1 MKLQKSIIETEEKIS
16 PQQKKFQRLSQ
27 KIVQQKAH
35 LAEWLL
41 AQKTI
46 QARAQAELLPAYQQ
60 LRQIIFQ
67 QIEQLLKQKKQKM
80 TKAQL
85 AKLDAKI
92 EQLALPLWQ
101 SQQMSEQQNNFL
113 SALLKAY
120 GHDVEMYQEKT
131 DAEQGFEHDAE
142 YSFEQ
147 DVEQDI
153 ENLSDAEFF
162 QLEIAE
168 LKISLCA
175 EYDLEIDFFDFD
187 ADDLDD
193 FMQKFL
199 DKLQQQ
205 EQLEFLK
212 HFDAQERQQLERE
225 MQREKAKAEKI
236 VQQRAQAKKNAVQSM
251 KGIYL
256 KIVALIH
263 PDREQ
268 DQHKKQEK
276 TSLLQQVNQA
286 YEGRDLL
293 ALLAFQV
300 ELGQQQNQLL
310 ANQQLKAYNLVLEE
324 QLEKLSIDIE
334 DVIDSFNWSNHRSM
348 RSNRKPKVNDLYENY
363 EQNWLTIR
371 EEIKRTEHVLA
382 AYKDINILKELMRS
396 RDLWE
401 MH

>member
-60 LRQIIFQ
+60 LRQIIFE

-80 TKAQL
+80 TKTQL

-92 EQLALPLWQ
+92 EQLALQLLH
-101 SQQMSEQQNNFL
+101 SQQMSEQQNSFL
-113 SALLKAY
+113 TVLLKAY
-120 GHDVEMYQEKT
+120 GHDIEMYQEKA
-131 DAEQGFEHDAE
+131 DAGQGFEHDTEHDAE
-142 YSFEQ
+142 HSFEQ
-147 DVEQDI
+147 DFEDMSEV
-153 ENLSDAEFF
+153 EFF
-162 QLEIAE
+162 QSKIAE
-168 LKISLCA
+168 LKIFLCD
-175 EYDLEIDFFDFD
+175 EYDLEIDFFDFE
-187 ADDLDD
+187 AADLDD
-193 FMQKFL
+193 FMQKFQ
-199 DKLQQQ
+199 DKMQQQ
-205 EQLEFLK
+205 EQLEFLN
-212 HFDAQERQQLERE
+212 HFDAQERRQLERE
-225 MQREKAKAEKI
+225 MQREQAKAVKKA
-236 VQQRAQAKKNAVQSM
+236 QQREQAQKDATQSM

-256 KIVALIH
+256 KIVAMIH

-268 DQHKKQEK
+268 DELKKQEK
-276 TSLLQQVNQA
+276 TVLLQQVNQA

-300 ELGQQQNQLL
+300 ELGQQQNKLL
-310 ANQQLKAYNLVLEE
+310 ATQQLKAYNLVLEE
-324 QLEKLSIDIE
+324 QLEKLSIEIE
-334 DVIDSFNWSNHRSM
+334 DVIDTFNWSNHRSI
-348 RSNRKPKVNDLYENY
+348 RPNRKIKVNDLYERY
-363 EQNWLTIR
+363 EQDLKNVQH
-371 EEIKRTEHVLA
+371 EILHTQCVLED
-382 AYKDINILKELMRS
+382 YKDINSLKELMRS